1 MWGMRWRRR
10 AAEVRVVTR
19 AGCHLCE
26 EMERVVGD
34 VVGGPVDTLD
44 LDAELASG
52 GLDPEQHA
60 RWTTLVPVLLVDGR
74 EVAHHRVDPGQVRR
88 ALGRR

>member
-1 MWGMRWRRR
+1 MMGMRWRRR
-10 AAEVRVVTR
+10 VPKVQVVTR

-26 EMERVVGD
+26 EMEHVVAH
-34 VVGGPVDTLD
+34 VTGGPVDTLD
-44 LDAELASG
+44 LDAALTAGELG
-52 GLDPEQHA
+52 PELHA

-74 EVAHHRVDPGQVRR
+74 EVAHHQVDAGQVRK